1 MIVVRGGG
9 NGSRGCRS
17 QFARLVTDGGVE
29 GDVIKKEAKPAV
41 RNAGVMQVRYRS
53 KLGCLRFS

>member
-1 MIVVRGGG
+1 MGAGDVAVRA
-9 NGSRGCRS
+9 SRHSSRM
-17 QFARLVTDGGVE
+17 AIGGVE